1 MATFNID
8 HPIVLADKL
17 AVFTCNNE
25 INEVNVRWYFIK
37 NWKTLTLGM
46 DNSTILFIAGIHG
59 KKTGKFGP
67 NENIQTL
74 KNQVRLFA
82 IKIEGSRKLTRCGF
96 GSYAQPTQVVYG
108 SEVPYHSCCLPY
120 RFGFWVGQ
128 LGYSGPFSFWGSF

>member
-1 MATFNID
+1 MCVSVHFVNAIKYPPRKLLSHFLISDKLLLQNVMATYTID
-8 HPIVLADKL
+8 HPIVHADKL

-25 INEVNVRWYFIK
+25 INEINVRWYFIK

-74 KNQVRLFA
+74 KNQVTSFEA
-82 IKIEGSRKLTRCGF
+82 I
-96 GSYAQPTQVVYG
+96 
-108 SEVPYHSCCLPY
+108 
-120 RFGFWVGQ
+120 
-128 LGYSGPFSFWGSF
+128 

>member
-25 INEVNVRWYFIK
+25 INERNVRMYFIDH
-37 NWKTLTLGM
+37 WKKLTLGM

-82 IKIEGSRKLTRCGF
+82 INIDSIPILR
-96 GSYAQPTQVVYG
+96 
-108 SEVPYHSCCLPY
+108 
-120 RFGFWVGQ
+120 
-128 LGYSGPFSFWGSF
+128 

>member
-1 MATFNID
+1 MASLNIE
-8 HPIVLADKL
+8 HPIVHADKL

-25 INEVNVRWYFIK
+25 INEINVRKYFID

-74 KNQVRLFA
+74 KNQVRLFESHLNSVFTQIPE
-82 IKIEGSRKLTRCGF
+82 IKVLKKN
-96 GSYAQPTQVVYG
+96 
-108 SEVPYHSCCLPY
+108 
-120 RFGFWVGQ
+120 
-128 LGYSGPFSFWGSF
+128 YSFNLVF

>member
-25 INEVNVRWYFIK
+25 INEINVRKYFIN
-37 NWKTLTLGM
+37 NWKKLTLGM

-74 KNQVRLFA
+74 KNQVRSF
-82 IKIEGSRKLTRCGF
+82 ER
-96 GSYAQPTQVVYG
+96 Q
-108 SEVPYHSCCLPY
+108 HS
-120 RFGFWVGQ
+120 Q
-128 LGYSGPFSFWGSF
+128 LILI

>member
-1 MATFNID
+1 MATSNID

-25 INEVNVRWYFIK
+25 INEINVRKYFIN
-37 NWKTLTLGM
+37 NWKKLTLEM

-74 KNQVRLFA
+74 KNQVRKIIA
-82 IKIEGSRKLTRCGF
+82 INIDLIPILK
-96 GSYAQPTQVVYG
+96 
-108 SEVPYHSCCLPY
+108 
-120 RFGFWVGQ
+120 
-128 LGYSGPFSFWGSF
+128 